1 MKKELTNRDKQAI
14 ATKKKLYKTGVNM
27 IQKHGIDG
35 VNVTSIAKAAGVSVG
50 TFYHYYTSKL
60 DLFMD
65 MYRQAD
71 AYYENELPGK
81 LETLSFAE
89 KIHLFFDEYASMAET
104 NGIQLTQKMY
114 VPENSLF
121 ISREAGMH
129 EVLKSIIAKAQADGE
144 CAESQTPDDISDEL
158 FITARGVVFDW
169 ALHEGT
175 YDLKLKLKKMLNIYM
190 QSLYQHNVDSK
201 R

>member
-65 MYRQAD
+65 IYRQAD
-71 AYYENELPGK
+71 AYYENELSGK
-81 LETLSFAE
+81 LEALSFAE
-89 KIHLFFDEYASMAET
+89 KIHLFFDEYASMAEN
-104 NGIQLTQKMY
+104 NGVQLTQKMY
-114 VPENSLF
+114 IPENSLF

-144 CAESQTPDDISDEL
+144 CTKSQTSDEISAEL

-175 YDLKLKLKKMLNIYM
+175 YNLREKMRKMLDIYI
-190 QSLYQHNVDSK
+190 QSLYQHNVDRK